1 MHILMTG
8 GTGFIGEPL
17 ANSLLSEGHRVTIL
31 SRKPRRD
38 GGLCRY
44 VLSLDALVTEARH
57 PD

>member
-17 ANSLLSEGHRVTIL
+17 ANSLLSDGHRVTIV

-38 GGLCRY
+38 GGL
-44 VLSLDALVTEARH
+44 
-57 PD
+57 